1 MQIRNLFAALTVV
14 GALVVSAAAPD
25 QAPNPAPKRVPK
37 VIVDADVGSSTDDLF
52 ALEMAALKHREGLV
66 ELAAVM
72 VDRPGADNVAFTDA
86 FLHYHGLDGVPIGTI
101 ADPVGKQLI
110 FVPYASLVHSNAVD
124 GAALLPRNP
133 DRPGAVMDAVR
144 LYRGILADAE
154 DKSVDICAIGFFTHL
169 MRLLDTPAD
178 GYSELTGPE
187 LVARKVRTLRIMA
200 GSFDG
205 ALDHPEYNVWGD
217 VPSARRIFA
226 TWPTPIVCTPYEVGV
241 RVYYPHTECR
251 ADFPAAHPIA
261 ATYRHWNPDGTH
273 SKAQLMWDPMTV
285 LGLEDELK
293 GLGIFGRSAAGVVS
307 VDEKGYT
314 TFRED
319 PEGRT
324 VVQTI
329 TLAKALE
336 VRRGLRALGGAEG
349 RAPVSVGA
357 TVRVAELSSVPREG
371 EAGEFLVLTN
381 ISATASADLG
391 GVRVACSQPEE
402 AIAVDVRLPA
412 GTVLPP
418 LGALR
423 LARGTHWPAAAL
435 PDKALN
441 IVLYGANG
449 DVLCEAF
456 VDARWWNGAC
466 RGTGRHFVAREW
478 GPLVLE
484 PAQWAPSAS
493 DPADRRSTRVTIL
506 HTNDTHAHI
515 DDGCVAFSAI
525 ACEKARL
532 AARGENVILADAG
545 DYVQGTALGGFDEGR
560 TVIDIMNAAGYDVAT
575 LGNHEFDYGIPAMHR
590 NVARSKFRV
599 TSCNFLARKSA
610 DDPGSLVLPPYVVV
624 TSGTV
629 RVAFVGVTTPTALV
643 SAKPSTFLDPTG
655 SYRAYDFIAGNRGDA
670 LYAAVQRN
678 VDLAAKE
685 SDYVVVLGH
694 LGVSPESAGY
704 MSTDVIAH
712 TTNFVAFIDGHSHS
726 EYTGQRVRNAAGQEV
741 ILTQSG
747 SYLGVLGYL
756 TLEDGQCVSAGTVY
770 PRGERSVAVE
780 ALEKGLADAVE
791 RRLGV
796 RVAVAPE
803 ALCSYVPGTTRRLAR
818 SRECGAGDFAADAAW
833 WYANEKAGLACDF
846 ALINGGNVRA
856 DIPAG
861 DVTLKAM
868 RTVQPFGGSLGV
880 VEANGRQVLDALEFG
895 AQVVGEGES
904 GGFLQVAGLRY
915 GVDKSV
921 KSSLRVDATGNWTAG
936 PSNGVY
942 RVYGVE
948 VYDRKAGGWKPLD
961 PNAVYRVVGGAFTL
975 VEGGDGFAMF
985 RSAKRVENSLVTD
998 YLSLS
1003 EYAKAFGRGAAGVPE
1018 LSAARSPL
1026 AGLAGY
1032 PLAYGRPEG
1041 GGRISVVDRK

>member
-1 MQIRNLFAALTVV
+1 MRKLFCLA
-14 GALVVSAAAPD
+14 GACVLACLGRCAS
-25 QAPNPAPKRVPK
+25 VPK

-52 ALEMAALKHREGLV
+52 ALEVAALQHRAGAL

-86 FLHYHGLDGVPIGTI
+86 FLHHHGLDGVPIGTI
-101 ADPVGKQLI
+101 ADPVGKQRI

-124 GAALLPRNP
+124 GAALLPRDPN
-133 DRPGAVMDAVR
+133 RPGAVMDAVR
-144 LYRGILADAE
+144 LYRAVLADAG

-178 GYSELTGPE
+178 GFSDLTGSE

-217 VPSARRIFA
+217 VPSARRIFSS
-226 TWPTPIVCTPYEVGV
+226 WPTPIVCTPYEVGV

-251 ADFPAAHPIA
+251 ADFPESHPIA

-285 LGLEDELK
+285 LGLVDEMK
-293 GLGIFGRSAAGVVS
+293 GLGIFGRSAPGVVD
-307 VDEKGYT
+307 VDKEGYT
-314 TFRED
+314 TFRAD
-319 PEGRT
+319 PAGRT

-336 VRRGLRALGGAEG
+336 VRRGLRALGGAKG

-357 TVRVAELSSVPREG
+357 TVRVAEVASAPREG

-402 AIAVDVRLPA
+402 AIAVDVALPA

-418 LGALR
+418 MGALR
-423 LARGTHWPAAAL
+423 LTRAAHWPSAAL

-441 IVLYGANG
+441 VVLYAANG

-466 RGTGRHFVAREW
+466 RGTGRHFVAREF

-484 PAQWAPSAS
+484 ASQWAPSAA
-493 DPADRRSTRVTIL
+493 DPADAVSRRVTIL

-515 DDGCVAFSAI
+515 DDGSVAFSAI

-532 AARGENVILADAG
+532 LARGENVILADAG
-545 DYVQGTALGGFDEGR
+545 DFVQGTALGGFDEGR
-560 TVIDIMNAAGYDVAT
+560 TVVDIMNAAGYDVAT

-590 NVARSKFRV
+590 NVARAKFRM
-599 TSCNFLARKSA
+599 TSCNFISRTGPL
-610 DDPGSLVLPPYVVV
+610 DPGRLVLPPYAVV

-655 SYRAYDFIAGNRGDA
+655 TYRAYDFLAGERGDA
-670 LYAAVQRN
+670 LYAAVQRS
-678 VDLAAKE
+678 VDRAAQE
-685 SDYVVVLGH
+685 ADYVVVLGH

-726 EYTGQRVRNAAGQEV
+726 EYTGRRVRNAAGKEV

-780 ALEKGLADAVE
+780 RLERDLAAAVE
-791 RRLGV
+791 RQLGV
-796 RVAVAPE
+796 RVAVAPK
-803 ALCSYVPGTTRRLAR
+803 ALCSYVPGTPRRLAR
-818 SRECGAGDFAADAAW
+818 SQDCGAGDFAADAAW

-846 ALINGGNVRA
+846 ALVNGGNVRA

-861 DVTLKAM
+861 DVTLKTL

-915 GVDKSV
+915 GIDKSV
-921 KSSLRVDATGNWTAG
+921 KSALRIDATGNWTAG

-942 RVYGVE
+942 RVYGAE
-948 VYDRKAGGWKPLD
+948 VYDRATGAWRPLD
-961 PNAVYRVVGGAFTL
+961 LNAVYRVVGGAFTL
-975 VEGGDGFAMF
+975 VEGGDGFSMF
-985 RSAKRVENSLVTD
+985 RSAKRIENSLVQD
-998 YLSLS
+998 YVSLA
-1003 EYAKAFGRGAAGVPE
+1003 EYAKAFGRNADGVPV
-1018 LSAARSPL
+1018 LSSDQSPL
-1026 AGLAGY
+1026 RGLAGY
-1032 PLAYGRPEG
+1032 GISYERPQG
-1041 GGRISVVDRK
+1041 AGRIAVVDRK